1 MRCCPVSALCLA
13 VQGSGWGVVQE
24 AVLAAWGLKVLA
36 GGEVAAVRTVLKGK
50 LNLLQVLP
58 FPVRKVL
65 TMEYVI
71 AKN

>member
-1 MRCCPVSALCLA
+1 M
-13 VQGSGWGVVQE
+13 QGSGWGVVQE

>member
-1 MRCCPVSALCLA
+1 MRCGPVSALCLA

-50 LNLLQVLP
+50 LNLLQLLP

-71 AKN
+71 AKY

>member
-1 MRCCPVSALCLA
+1 MRGCPASALCLA

-24 AVLAAWGLKVLA
+24 AVLTVWGLKVLA

-50 LNLLQVLP
+50 LNLLRLLP

-71 AKN
+71 ARN

>member
-13 VQGSGWGVVQE
+13 VQGGGWGVVQE

-50 LNLLQVLP
+50 LNLLQLLP